1 MGARERTGISE
12 SQVSEA
18 PGQFQC
24 PAGLVPLPDHKTS
37 DYLPRISQRA
47 VNAAYQT

>member
-1 MGARERTGISE
+1 MGARERTGTSE

-24 PAGLVPLPDHKTS
+24 PAGLVPLPDKTS
-37 DYLPRISQRA
+37 DYLPLP
-47 VNAAYQT
+47 